1 MSDRRHSGGE
11 FFYVI
16 DERLTIIYA
25 DDDPILRE
33 FAQVHLASETVELLT
48 VADGRELITL
58 LNTTRPDI
66 ILLDLEMP
74 IMDGFEVLD
83 HLAGDEALS
92 RIPVIVVTGRED
104 VAAIDRAYK
113 AGATSFVVKPMN
125 WRQLSYQIRYVH
137 RTAGNE
143 ARLLDLQRRAVRE
156 RTSAVAALNTVAREG
171 SQFLST
177 ALSKDQSLRPAA
189 AQFAATLHSALE
201 AATPANSRATP

>member
-1 MSDRRHSGGE
+1 LSDKRPSGGD

-16 DERLTIIYA
+16 DDRLTIIYA

-48 VADGRELITL
+48 VSDGRELITL
-58 LNTTRPDI
+58 LTSTRPDI

-74 IMDGFEVLD
+74 HVDGFEVLN
-83 HLAGDEALS
+83 HLAADEDLC

-137 RTAGNE
+137 RTASNE
-143 ARLLDLQRRAVRE
+143 TSLLKQQLRAVRE
-156 RTSAVAALNTVAREG
+156 RDSAMAGLNAIAREG
-171 SQFLST
+171 SQFLT
-177 ALSKDQSLRPAA
+177 TILAKEPALRPAA
-189 AQFAATLHSALE
+189 AEFASSLHSALE
-201 AATPANSRATP
+201 ISSPSLTGRAS

>member
-1 MSDRRHSGGE
+1 MSDKRLSGGD

-16 DERLTIIYA
+16 DDRLTIIYA

-33 FAQVHLASETVELLT
+33 FAQVHLASEAVDLLT
-48 VADGRELITL
+48 VPDGRELITL
-58 LNTTRPDI
+58 LASTRPDI

-74 IMDGFEVLD
+74 HMDGFEVLN
-83 HLAGDEALS
+83 HLAADEDLC

-137 RTAGNE
+137 RTACNE
-143 ARLLDLQRRAVRE
+143 TSLLKQQLRALRE
-156 RTSAVAALNTVAREG
+156 RDSAMAGLNAIAREG
-171 SQFLST
+171 SQFL
-177 ALSKDQSLRPAA
+177 ADVLSKEPALRPAA
-189 AQFAATLHSALE
+189 AQFAASLHSALE
-201 AATPANSRATP
+201 VSASPAVRRAS

>member
-1 MSDRRHSGGE
+1 MSDKRPSGGE

-33 FAQVHLASETVELLT
+33 FAQVHLMSETVDLLT
-48 VADGRELITL
+48 VSDGLELITL
-58 LNTTRPDI
+58 LNSTLPDI

-74 IMDGFEVLD
+74 NMDGFEVLN
-83 HLAGDEALS
+83 HLAADEKLN

-137 RTAGNE
+137 RAAGNE

-156 RTSAVAALNTVAREG
+156 KTSAMGALNTVAREG

-177 ALSKDQSLRPAA
+177 ALSRDPSLRPAA
-189 AQFAATLHSALE
+189 AQFAASLHSALE
-201 AATPANSRATP
+201 VSSPPPDRRAS

>member
-1 MSDRRHSGGE
+1 MSDRRLPEGE

-16 DERLTIIYA
+16 DDRLTIIYA

-33 FAQVHLASETVELLT
+33 FAQVHLASETVDLLT

-58 LNTTRPDI
+58 LGAERPDI

-74 IMDGFEVLD
+74 NMDGFEVLN
-83 HLAGDEALS
+83 HLSANEGLS

-143 ARLLDLQRRAVRE
+143 ARMLDLQRRAMRE
-156 RTSAVAALNTVAREG
+156 RTSAIAALNAVAREG

-177 ALSKDQSLRPAA
+177 ALSQDQSLRPAA
-189 AQFAATLHSALE
+189 AQFAASLHSALE
-201 AATPANSRATP
+201 VSGGPGGRGAP

>member
-1 MSDRRHSGGE
+1 MDNRHKAGD

-16 DERLTIIYA
+16 DDQLTIIYA

-33 FAQVHLASETVELLT
+33 FAQVHLASESVELLT

-58 LNTTRPDI
+58 LDTKRPHI

-74 IMDGFEVLD
+74 VMDGFEVLQ

-113 AGATSFVVKPMN
+113 AGAISFVVKPMN

-143 ARLLDLQRRAVRE
+143 ARLLDLQRQAVRE
-156 RTSAVAALNTVAREG
+156 RSQAMAALHSVAREG
-171 SQFLST
+171 SQFLSA
-177 ALSKDQSLRPAA
+177 ALTRDQALKPAA
-189 AQFAATLHSALE
+189 AQFAASLRSAIELPQASG
-201 AATPANSRATP
+201 AAAGP

>member
-1 MSDRRHSGGE
+1 MSDRRHQGGE

-16 DERLTIIYA
+16 DDRLTIIYA

-48 VADGRELITL
+48 ASDGRELITL
-58 LNTTRPDI
+58 LASTRPDI

-74 IMDGFEVLD
+74 NMDGFDVLN
-83 HLAGDEALS
+83 HLAADEDLS

-143 ARLLDLQRRAVRE
+143 ARLLELQRQAVRE
-156 RTSAVAALNTVAREG
+156 RTSAMACLTKVARTG
-171 SQFLST
+171 SRFLST
-177 ALSKDQSLRPAA
+177 ALSKDPSLRPAA
-189 AQFAATLHSALE
+189 AEFAASLHSALDVPGQPPDRM
-201 AATPANSRATP
+201 AS